1 MTSAQEITDAEQHG
15 FTIDHNGRVAVAQ
28 RGLGDQRKAAATV
41 MGMLG
46 EQTYGIGSIASPA
59 KGEAHT
65 ETGTATDVR
74 EGEMEDKCAC
84 PA

>member
-41 MGMLG
+41 MGML
-46 EQTYGIGSIASPA
+46 
-59 KGEAHT
+59 
-65 ETGTATDVR
+65 R
-74 EGEMEDKCAC
+74 
-84 PA
+84 